1 MEKFT
6 TLTAI
11 AAPLLRI
18 NVDTDAI
25 IPSREMKRVSKDG
38 LAEGLFAGWR
48 YQAAGTREEN
58 PDFILN
64 RDPYRRARI
73 LLSGMNF
80 GCGSS
85 REPALWP
92 LHEWGIRAVIAPG
105 FGAIFQGNC
114 VRNGIVPVVLDNAV
128 VESLARQVERDPEN
142 NQVIVDLI
150 TGAVVAPDGSRHTFS
165 LPEADR
171 AMLLEGLDPIAVTL
185 KRDAEIL
192 AFQERDKLRRP
203 GSTWH
208 HRQERR
214 KAWQLSIALPALLH
228 NNDWRVSRSFTWASE

>member
-48 YQAAGTREEN
+48 YQSPGSREEN

-64 RDPYRRARI
+64 REPYRHARI
-73 LLSGMNF
+73 LLSGVNF

-85 REPALWP
+85 REHAVWA
-92 LHEWGIRAVIAPG
+92 LHEWGIRAIIAPS
-105 FGAIFQGNC
+105 FGSIFQGNC
-114 VRNGIVPVVLDNAV
+114 VRNGIVPVALDNPG
-128 VESLARQVERDPEN
+128 VESLARQVEADPAR
-142 NQVIVDLI
+142 NQVTVDLEQL
-150 TGAVVAPDGSRHTFS
+150 AVTAPDGSRHRFS
-165 LPEADR
+165 LPDADR
-171 AMLLEGLDPIAVTL
+171 EMLLEGLDSIAVTL

-192 AFQERDKLRRP
+192 AFRDGDRNRRP
-203 GSTWH
+203 WIYLPTTW
-208 HRQERR
+208 
-214 KAWQLSIALPALLH
+214 
-228 NNDWRVSRSFTWASE
+228 